1 MNIHIFQNDKYFF
14 LEDIALNQYKCLTI
28 DPYIESGNVIYPSF
42 QLPFQ
47 TGTIIGLYT
56 DVAKIQPLLKWFMKQ
71 PDTYTQV
78 RQNALYERLKVIE
91 YIHFCQGLFSSFS
104 QNKEELLKL
113 FALTEQKNTFIS
125 KLKDAEKQRLK
136 LLHTYLSPAPIQIIE
151 EPLQNLDEFSKQRV
165 LLLLA
170 TLQKQEKTIFLL
182 SNNLEDLLISSAEI
196 FRLDTQGL
204 HSFDVKEDKVE
215 APPSPI
221 ENTPIRL
228 DKIPTKKNDKI
239 ILFNPPEIDY
249 IESVEGV
256 VSVFVAG
263 EAFPCTLSL
272 NDLEQKLTPFGF
284 FRSHRSYI
292 VNLQKVR
299 EIITWTRNS
308 YSLALNSTD
317 KTVVPLSKN
326 KLAALKEILG
336 I

>member
-1 MNIHIFQNDKYFF
+1 MNQSKF
-14 LEDIALNQYKCLTI
+14 LTI
-28 DPYIESGNVIYPSF
+28 DPYIESGNVIYPNF
-42 QLPFQ
+42 QLPFE
-47 TGTIIGLYT
+47 TGSIIGIYT
-56 DVAKIQPLLKWFMKQ
+56 DVAKIHTLLKWFMKQ
-71 PDTYTQV
+71 PDTYTQL

-91 YIHFCQGLFSSFS
+91 YIQFCQGLFSPLS
-104 QNKEELLKL
+104 QNKEDLLKL
-113 FALTEQKNTFIS
+113 FAMTEQQNSFIS
-125 KLKDAEKQRLK
+125 KLNEGEKQRLK
-136 LLHTYLSPAPIQIIE
+136 LLHTYLNAASIQVLE

-170 TLQKQEKTIFLL
+170 ALQKQEKTIFIL
-182 SNNLEDLLISSAEI
+182 SNNLEDLLISSTEI
-196 FRLDTQGL
+196 FRLDIQGL
-204 HSFDVKEDKVE
+204 RTLDVKEDKGEV
-215 APPSPI
+215 APSPT
-221 ENTPIRL
+221 ENASIRL

-263 EAFPCTLSL
+263 EAFPCTLTL

-308 YSLALNSTD
+308 YSLALNSTE

-326 KLAALKEILG
+326 KLTDLKEILG

>member
-1 MNIHIFQNDKYFF
+1 MNQPNF
-14 LEDIALNQYKCLTI
+14 LTI

-47 TGTIIGLYT
+47 TGAIIGIYT
-56 DVAKIQPLLKWFMKQ
+56 DVAKIHTLLQWFTKQ

-78 RQNALYERLKVIE
+78 RENALYERLKVTE
-91 YIHFCQGLFSSFS
+91 YIHFCQGLFSALS
-104 QNKEELLKL
+104 QSKEELLTL
-113 FALTEQKNTFIS
+113 FALTEQKNTFNS
-125 KLKDAEKQRLK
+125 KLKNSEKQRLK
-136 LLHTYLSPAPIQIIE
+136 LLHTYLSTASFQVIE
-151 EPLQNLDEFSKQRV
+151 EPFQNLDEFSKQNV
-165 LLLLA
+165 LQLLA
-170 TLQKQEKTIFLL
+170 VLQQQEKTIFLL
-182 SNNLEDLLISSAEI
+182 SNNFEELLISSSKI
-196 FRLDTQGL
+196 YKLDAQGL
-204 HSFDVKEDKVE
+204 HALDVKEDEIETK
-215 APPSPI
+215 PSPI
-221 ENTPIRL
+221 ENAPILL

-249 IESVEGV
+249 IESVEGI
-256 VSVFVAG
+256 VSVYVAG

-308 YSLALNSTD
+308 YSLALNSTE

-326 KLAALKEILG
+326 KLADLKEILG

>member
-1 MNIHIFQNDKYFF
+1 M
-14 LEDIALNQYKCLTI
+14 EDIALNQPDFLTI

-47 TGTIIGLYT
+47 TGAIIGIYT
-56 DVAKIQPLLKWFMKQ
+56 DVTKIHTLLKWFMKQ
-71 PDTYTQV
+71 QDTYTQV
-78 RQNALYERLKVIE
+78 RENNLYERLKVNE
-91 YIHFCQGLFSSFS
+91 YIHFCQGLFNVLS

-125 KLKDAEKQRLK
+125 KLKEGEKQRLK
-136 LLHTYLSPAPIQIIE
+136 LLHTYLNSAPIQVIE
-151 EPLQNLDEFSKQRV
+151 EPFQNLDEFSKQRV

-170 TLQKQEKTIFLL
+170 ALQKQEKTTFLL
-182 SNNLEDLLISSAEI
+182 SNNLEDLLISSNEI

-204 HSFDVKEDKVE
+204 RTLDVKDDEVE
-215 APPSPI
+215 AAPSPI
-221 ENTPIRL
+221 ENAPIRL
-228 DKIPTKKNDKI
+228 DKIPTKKNEKI

-249 IESVEGV
+249 IESVESV

-263 EAFPCTLSL
+263 EAFPCTLTL

-308 YSLALNSTD
+308 YSLALNSTE

-326 KLAALKEILG
+326 KLADLKETLG